1 MMATPS
7 AKPCSFK
14 ASCRSFRR
22 NRTASRPRNATSAPT
37 RTATASSAC
46 STGSSS
52 SVASPP
58 ATTRPQSLSS
68 ASYAWLRCGSG
79 CRLLSTGPRGLFTPE
94 QRGSPTKVVVS
105 LDHLQKKRDAPSS
118 KACCGSPYYY
128 HEATKSGYP
137 NLRLGSLHP
146 V

>member
-79 CRLLSTGPRGLFTPE
+79 CRLLSTGPNVLMPPKT
-94 QRGSPTKVVVS
+94 VM
-105 LDHLQKKRDAPSS
+105 DN
-118 KACCGSPYYY
+118 
-128 HEATKSGYP
+128 GYMAQDCW
-137 NLRLGSLHP
+137 RKDP
-146 V
+146 VHGNVKYGNAIIHMVLNRAFGHAGVNKHD